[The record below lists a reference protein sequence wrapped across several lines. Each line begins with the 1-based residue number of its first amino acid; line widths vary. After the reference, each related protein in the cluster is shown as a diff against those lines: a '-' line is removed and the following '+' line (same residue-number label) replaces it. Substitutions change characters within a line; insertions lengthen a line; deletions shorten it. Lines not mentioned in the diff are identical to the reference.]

1 MGSGRPVPSCGT
13 GRISPPP
20 QANFALA
27 KFAPKYTH
35 KVLTQSIN
43 PQANFAFAKFAV
55 VSNLY
60 FVL

>member
-1 MGSGRPVPSCGT
+1 LRKQNL
-13 GRISPPP
+13 P
-20 QANFALA
+20 QIT
-27 KFAPKYTH
+27 KYTH

-55 VSNLY
+55 VSSLY